1 MSNQPAPKK
10 GKSHFNLILGLILGG
25 LGVILILQNGK
36 EVEFN
41 LWFWKITTSL
51 IILLGITFGTAF
63 LMALLLSWSKIHQL
77 KRRIKELE
85 KSRTKP
91 QP

>member
-10 GKSHFNLILGLILGG
+10 GKSHFNLILGLILGA

-51 IILLGITFGTAF
+51 LAGHHLWHGFPDGIAPLL
-63 LMALLLSWSKIHQL
+63 
-77 KRRIKELE
+77 E
-85 KSRTKP
+85 
-91 QP
+91 